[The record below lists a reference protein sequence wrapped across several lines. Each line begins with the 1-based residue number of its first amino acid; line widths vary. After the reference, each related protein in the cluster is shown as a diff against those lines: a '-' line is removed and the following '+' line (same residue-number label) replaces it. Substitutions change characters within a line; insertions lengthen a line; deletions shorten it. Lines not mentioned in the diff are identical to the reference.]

1 MKENKNTKEIILEA
15 AEAVFLEKGFDQ
27 ARTVS
32 IAQRAGVTHAML
44 HYYFRTKEQLFDKI
58 LDRKIG
64 LIEEIITSLF
74 SAPDL
79 PLKDRLTKVI
89 SKHFDLLVANP
100 SLPRFLMGEMNRV
113 APLMKER
120 VLAKVLPALN
130 DLQKE
135 IDMDASQLLLDILSQ
150 NIFPFLMA
158 PVLELMGVEADRKE
172 AELEKIK
179 QENITIILK
188 RLDLE

>member
-1 MKENKNTKEIILEA
+1 MKENKNTEEIILEA
-15 AEAVFLEKGFDQ
+15 AEAEFLAKGFDQ

-58 LDRKIG
+58 LDGKIG

-79 PLKDRLTKVI
+79 PLKERLTRVI
-89 SKHFDLLVANP
+89 SAHFDLLVANP
-100 SLPRFLMGEMNRV
+100 SLPRFLMGEMTRV

-120 VLAKVLPALN
+120 VLAKVLPALS

-135 IDMDASQLLLDILSQ
+135 INMDASQLLLDILSQ

-158 PVLELMGVEADRKE
+158 PVLESMVAGTNWKRE
-172 AELEKIK
+172 ELEIIK

-188 RLDLE
+188 RLDLV